1 MRVSIT
7 LLGFVLKIKRQENN
21 MNGNRFIEVTSK
33 FTSPS
38 ALVDAYHDGELS
50 RQLVL
55 EVLDFAWAEYEEDEI
70 TGWISLH

>member
-1 MRVSIT
+1 
-7 LLGFVLKIKRQENN
+7 

-33 FTSPS
+33 FQSP
-38 ALVDAYHDGELS
+38 ALLVEAYHDGELS

-55 EVLDFAWAEYEEDEI
+55 EALDFAVVNYSEDEI